1 MVITLGEGAQDVAV
15 LLEEKMNNS
24 RFSLAISDR
33 HGILGSDNYVFA
45 RGKCTQMQL
54 PSRNS
59 DLEEER

>member
-1 MVITLGEGAQDVAV
+1 MVLTLGERAQDVAV

-33 HGILGSDNYVFA
+33 HGILRSDNYVFV